1 MKKIF
6 IYMLFFQLAF
16 LSCKKGEVE
25 PLFTE
30 SANLRA
36 ANQIATYKKQLSDA
50 QYGWKGIYY
59 PHGGQDGGYSFYLKF
74 DATGKVTMY
83 SDIDGFYYFN
93 NGFDKA
99 NETTYQLKALQKPTL
114 IFDSYSYLHELVNP
128 DYDGGT
134 GLLADLELSFET
146 VTDSKITLK
155 GVLNNTQMELTK
167 LTTAEA
173 DALTK
178 GDFRTNTYNATDYLK
193 SGKFL
198 SLSFGTG
205 QVSDLSINTNTKV
218 FTAYFLANGQF
229 GSVSS
234 AFSFT
239 TTGILFKDPI
249 TLYGT
254 TFKEMFWDAVK
265 KVYYINVS
273 GKRIDVIESNKL
285 STPFRL
291 AYGNLFSI
299 VDFDPALT
307 GQDAAYKQLFTT
319 MKNSLIAGSTTAPAR
334 ILTDIYFR
342 YIEPGVWYLTFE
354 YTRGSSTFAGQFGYN
369 VAINA
374 QGNYTFTYFGTDAN
388 SIVVASVKPLTN
400 IIERNT
406 FSIDYDPT
414 NGKNAI
420 IKGVSLPSFVMK
432 GALQ

>member
-6 IYMLFFQLAF
+6 IYILFFQLAF

-36 ANQIATYKKQLSDA
+36 SNQIATYKKQLSDS
-50 QYGWKGIYY
+50 QYGWKAIYY

-74 DATGKVTMY
+74 DDKGNVSMY
-83 SDIDGFYYFN
+83 SDLDGFFAQVP
-93 NGFDKA
+93 FA
-99 NETTYQLKALQKPTL
+99 TTYQVKALQKPTL

-128 DYDGGT
+128 DYNGGT
-134 GLLADLELSFET
+134 GLLADLELSYET
-146 VTDSKITLK
+146 VTDTKITLK
-155 GVLNNTQMELTK
+155 GVLNDTQMELTK
-167 LTTAEA
+167 LTKVEA
-173 DALTK
+173 DALTR
-178 GDFRTNTYNATDYLK
+178 GDFATNISGTNDYL
-193 SGKFL
+193 STGKFL

-205 QVSDLSINTNTKV
+205 QVSDLSINTNSKV
-218 FTAYFLANGQF
+218 LTAYFLANGQF
-229 GSVSS
+229 GSASS

-239 TTGILFKDPI
+239 TTGILLKDPI
-249 TLYGT
+249 TIYGN
-254 TFKEMFWDAVK
+254 TFKEMFWDAAK
-265 KVYYINVS
+265 KVYYINVN

-291 AYGNLFSI
+291 AFGNLFRI
-299 VDFDPALT
+299 VDFNPALT

-319 MKNSLIAGSTTAPAR
+319 MKNSLIAGSTVAPAR
-334 ILTDIYFR
+334 ILTAIYFR

-354 YTRGSSTFAGQFGYN
+354 YTRGTSTFAGQLGYN

-388 SIVVASVKPLTN
+388 SLVIASVKPLTN

-406 FSIDYDPT
+406 FNIDYDPS

-420 IKGVSLPSFVMK
+420 VKGVSIPSFVMK
-432 GALQ
+432 GELQ

>member
-6 IYMLFFQLAF
+6 IYILFFQLAF
-16 LSCKKGEVE
+16 LSCKKSEIE

-36 ANQIATYKKQLSDA
+36 ANQIANYKKQLSDS

-74 DATGKVTMY
+74 DDKGNVSMF
-83 SDIDGFYYFN
+83 SDLDGFFAFTPFN
-93 NGFDKA
+93 
-99 NETTYQLKALQKPTL
+99 TTYQVKALQKPTL

-128 DYDGGT
+128 DYNGGS
-134 GLLADLELSFET
+134 GLLADLELSYEA

-155 GVLNNTQMELTK
+155 GVLNDTQMELTK
-167 LTTAEA
+167 LTKIEY
-173 DALTK
+173 DALLR
-178 GDFRTNTYNATDYLK
+178 GDYATNVYDTGDYLNT
-193 SGKFL
+193 GKFL
-198 SLSFGTG
+198 SFSFGTG
-205 QVSDLSINTNTKV
+205 QLSDLSINLNTKV

-249 TLYGT
+249 TLYGN

-265 KVYYINVS
+265 KVYYINVN

-291 AYGNLFSI
+291 AMGNLFGI
-299 VDFDPALT
+299 LDFNPALT

-334 ILTDIYFR
+334 ILTDVYFR

-354 YTRGSSTFAGQFGYN
+354 YTRGTSTFAGQFGYN
-369 VAINA
+369 VSINA
-374 QGNYTFTYFGTDAN
+374 QGNYTFSYFGTDAN

-406 FSIDYDPT
+406 FNIDYDPT
-414 NGKNAI
+414 NGSNVI
-420 IKGVSLPSFVMK
+420 VKGVSLPSFVMK

>member
-6 IYMLFFQLAF
+6 IYILFFQLAF

-99 NETTYQLKALQKPTL
+99 IETTYQLKALQKPTL

-128 DYDGGT
+128 DYGQGT
-134 GLLADLELSFET
+134 GFLADLELSYET

-155 GVLNNTQMELTK
+155 GVLNDTQMELTK
-167 LTTAEA
+167 LTSAEA

-178 GDFRTNTYNATDYLK
+178 GDFRTNTYNATDYLS

-205 QVSDLSINTNTKV
+205 QISDLSINTNTKV

-249 TLYGT
+249 TLYGN

-265 KVYYINVS
+265 KVYYINVN

-291 AYGNLFSI
+291 AYGNLFSV
-299 VDFDPALT
+299 VDFNPALI

-319 MKNSLIAGSTTAPAR
+319 MKTNLINSSTAVPAR
-334 ILTDIYFR
+334 VLTDIYFR

-354 YTRGSSTFAGQFGYN
+354 YTRGTSTFAGQLGYN

-388 SIVVASVKPLTN
+388 SLVIASVKPLTN

-420 IKGVSLPSFVMK
+420 IKGVSLPSFSMK
-432 GALQ
+432 GALL